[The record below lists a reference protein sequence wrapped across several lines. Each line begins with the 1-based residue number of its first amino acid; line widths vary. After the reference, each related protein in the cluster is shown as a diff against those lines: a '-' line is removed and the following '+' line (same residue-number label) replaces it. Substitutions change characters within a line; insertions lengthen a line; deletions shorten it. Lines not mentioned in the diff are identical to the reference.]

1 LSGKGGSLDQ
11 DPLEGSPPNPHVGFY
26 RWLAFDP
33 RMFIPP
39 WYQQP
44 IVQFVLEPTIK
55 LSYKK
60 LQYPT
65 YVKNTNLNAH
75 IKVFKK
81 AIKANGET
89 MEVDLIN
96 LVGFTLQNNIL
107 EWGENFVQDH
117 SNCTFEKLEQTF
129 YKHFQ
134 IVKNDEEVYMQLR
147 NLQQ

>member
-1 LSGKGGSLDQ
+1 
-11 DPLEGSPPNPHVGFY
+11 
-26 RWLAFDP
+26 
-33 RMFIPP
+33 MFIPP